1 MTVSLKGEIVSII
14 SNMENYNFLL
24 VRSNI
29 KRRIDSPIENI
40 FEFIKTLEPLNE
52 KENILKLAIKF
63 YFTASQYLLPKIN
76 LIKLIIFLILV

>member
-29 KRRIDSPIENI
+29 KRGIDSAIENI
-40 FEFIKTLEPLNE
+40 FEIIKTLEPLNE
-52 KENILKLAIKF
+52 KENILKLAIK
-63 YFTASQYLLPKIN
+63 N
-76 LIKLIIFLILV
+76 